1 MPRRHLFASAAL
13 AAVLAAPATA
23 LAAGRPCPGGDA
35 LPTSANLAKARH
47 STLCLLNHQRAL
59 HGLRRLRPSGK
70 LRSAAQA
77 YSWAMVRNDFFDH
90 VSPGGSTLLGR
101 VRKTAYLSSA
111 RGWALGENIAWG
123 AGRLATP
130 RQTMRAWMRS
140 AGHRHNILTRRFTEI
155 GIGIA
160 PGAPVRLPAGLAAA
174 TYTTDFGV
182 RGR

>member
-1 MPRRHLFASAAL
+1 MPRRNPLVAAAAL
-13 AAVLAAPATA
+13 VAAVAAPASA
-23 LAAGRPCPGGDA
+23 SASRRPCPGGDRV
-35 LPTSANLAKARH
+35 PTAATIAKARH
-47 STLCLLNHQRAL
+47 STLCLLNHVRHQ

-90 VSPGGSTLLGR
+90 VPPQGSTLLGR

-123 AGRLATP
+123 SGPLATP
-130 RQTMRAWMRS
+130 RRTMKAWMHS
-140 AGHRHNILTRRFTEI
+140 AGHRHNILTGRFTEI

-160 PGAPVRLPAGLAAA
+160 PGAPVRLPDGLAAA
-174 TYTTDFGV
+174 TYTTDFGT
-182 RGR
+182 RH

>member
-1 MPRRHLFASAAL
+1 MPRRHVLATAAL
-13 AAVLAAPATA
+13 VAAVVAPTPAS
-23 LAAGRPCPGGDA
+23 AAGRPCPGGDVV
-35 LPTSANLAKARH
+35 PTANIAKARH
-47 STLCLLNHQRAL
+47 STLCLLNRIRVAHR
-59 HGLRRLRPSGK
+59 LRRLRPSGK

-90 VSPGGSTLLGR
+90 VSPHGSTLLGR

-123 AGRLATP
+123 SGPLATP
-130 RQTMRAWMRS
+130 RRTVKAWMHS
-140 AGHRHNILTRRFTEI
+140 AGHRRNILTGRFTEI

-174 TYTTDFGV
+174 TYTTDFGA
-182 RGR
+182 RR

>member
-1 MPRRHLFASAAL
+1 MPRRYFLATAAL
-13 AAVLAAPATA
+13 VAAVVASTPAS
-23 LAAGRPCPGGDA
+23 AAGRPCPGGDVV
-35 LPTSANLAKARH
+35 PTGANIAKARH
-47 STLCLLNHQRAL
+47 STLCLLNSVRRRR
-59 HGLRRLRPSGK
+59 GLRRLRPSAK

-90 VSPGGSTLLGR
+90 VSPHGSTLLGR

-123 AGRLATP
+123 SGPLATP
-130 RQTMRAWMRS
+130 RRTVKAWMHS
-140 AGHRHNILTRRFTEI
+140 AGHRRNILTGRFTEI

-174 TYTTDFGV
+174 TYTTDFGA
-182 RGR
+182 RG